1 MKRRRRQILNKKGLT
16 LVEVIVAITIL
27 LMAAEIIAISVSFTA
42 RMNTRSQEIFS
53 ANEELGKKIMDES
66 EGDAGTMEMEVGGAK
81 ITNSD
86 DGKLYSE
93 ASGKTE
99 NGVKVRGLWADD
111 AVMADLFA
119 ISGAEPETISDKPEL
134 NTLPNHFPQLEEQN
148 QVAGFYSQAEDG
160 GIVFNNGNYGVQSHA
175 EMDGIAFGVSGSYT
189 ASGVAVLEINSPSF
203 TADRVSVWFGAEIY
217 RLSGTIECSYS
228 DKYKE
233 GSNIPIHLYLIPDSG
248 HGQPALV
255 YVEEGTNV
263 NYNCYGEDTSEV
275 FEPKRQNYT
284 IPTGW
289 YAIPAGSDVIETD
302 DPDAE
307 IVSGNARDLLK
318 MTKEDW
324 LTYSLTG
331 KTGEIDKAYAR
342 LIMAGVIDKGAAGDD
357 HEDAVK

>member
-1 MKRRRRQILNKKGLT
+1 MKRRRRQVLNKKGLT

-27 LMAAEIIAISVSFTA
+27 LMAAEIIVISVSFTA

-66 EGDAGTMEMEVGGAK
+66 EGDAGTMEMEVGGGK

-119 ISGAEPETISDKPEL
+119 ISGAEPETISDKPNL
-134 NTLPNHFPQLEEQN
+134 NMLPTHFPELEEQN
-148 QVAGFYSQAEDG
+148 QVVGFYSEAEDG
-160 GIVFNNGNYGVQSHA
+160 GIVFNNGNYGVQA
-175 EMDGIAFGVSGSYT
+175 WTAMDGVVFGASGSYT
-189 ASGVAVLEINSPSF
+189 ASGVAVLEINSLSF
-203 TADRVSVWFGAEIY
+203 IADRVSVWLGAEIY

-228 DKYKE
+228 DKYKD
-233 GSNIPIHLYLIPDSG
+233 GSSIPIHLYLIPDSG

-263 NYNCYGEDTSEV
+263 EYHCYGEETSES

-318 MTKEDW
+318 MTQEDW
-324 LTYSLTG
+324 LSYSLIG

-342 LIMAGVIDKGAAGDD
+342 LIMAGVIDKEAAGDGNT
-357 HEDAVK
+357 EAAE